1 MKLLFVCVENSCR
14 SQMAQ
19 AFGLLAGAEA
29 WSAGSKPS
37 GEVNPKAIASMAEI
51 GYDLSKHE
59 STSIDEIPGMEF
71 DLVATMGCGDACPHV
86 PARHREDWDIPDPK
100 HMDPEEF
107 ARVREGIREHVT
119 AAIARVE
126 QGVNR
131 S

>member
-1 MKLLFVCVENSCR
+1 
-14 SQMAQ
+14 MAQ